1 VSSELIKEVE
11 QACLERGLR
20 LTPLRADVLLL
31 VAESSL
37 PVKAYDVLQRIRE
50 SAAITAPPTVY
61 RSLEFL
67 LENGFIHKLESLNAY
82 VACQA
87 PQSIHTGTFLIC
99 DHCGDRIDGRACRS
113 PLAQESPRNRIHAAQ
128 RNSDSGNPRRMQG
141 MHTALRLSHHS
152 SGLPLPYPTP
162 AVALRSTRRSLPI
175 DPRDTRKI
183 LRPRH
188 SRLTPDLLARRK
200 QRALF
205 QTPHAQRI
213 GRRILDCAGVGWR
226 SAVAAE

>member
-99 DHCGDRIDGRACRS
+99 DHC
-113 PLAQESPRNRIHAAQ
+113 HAAIELMDE
-128 RNSDSGNPRRMQG
+128 RVDHLLRR
-141 MHTALRLSHHS
+141 R
-152 SGLPLPYPTP
+152 
-162 AVALRSTRRSLPI
+162 
-175 DPRDTRKI
+175 
-183 LRPRH
+183 
-188 SRLTPDLLARRK
+188 AR
-200 QRALF
+200 ATGF
-205 QTPHAQRI
+205 TPHSGTQTLEIHGACKACTPPS
-213 GRRILDCAGVGWR
+213 D
-226 SAVAAE
+226 